1 MLRGPRRKSVRILCG
16 VFFGAPPNF
25 CKKFGGV
32 HWRIT
37 LSGASTRP
45 LTYGKVRRASALM
58 RLSRSSSKYRALRI
72 GGGKLRGPHHK
83 IFDFVMGQI
92 GDLLCQ
98 PPYSDLLRTT
108 STLPRC
114 NTRLTS
120 QTPPENGGVAFA
132 CARLRLCASS
142 KCWAFT
148 CSAFCGTKLSTCSLI
163 SSPRC
168 FYGAFAHLI
177 RISRPQ

>member
-1 MLRGPRRKSVRILCG
+1 
-16 VFFGAPPNF
+16 
-25 CKKFGGV
+25 
-32 HWRIT
+32 
-37 LSGASTRP
+37 
-45 LTYGKVRRASALM
+45 
-58 RLSRSSSKYRALRI
+58 
-72 GGGKLRGPHHK
+72 
-83 IFDFVMGQI
+83 MGQI

-98 PPYSDLLRTT
+98 PPYSDLLRTPRT
-108 STLPRC
+108 PPRC

-142 KCWAFT
+142 KCRAFT

-177 RISRPQ
+177 RILPSQYPKSIFSWGPRRKYFRWGKTSSKYRGLINVNLNHQGPHHKIFNFVMGQIGE